1 MQLQWLMS
9 AMKIIHNLQ
18 PVEVCKQVED
28 SLGVFDAAKHFD
40 ADDVVGLQ
48 DLKDEYW
55 CPAQDKDSHHGDNL
69 QCYQEISPCRSIRSI
84 IGLWTTWHREL
95 EVCF

>member
-18 PVEVCKQVED
+18 PVEVGQQVED
-28 SLGVFDAAKHFD
+28 SLSVFDAAEHLD

-48 DLKDEYW
+48 DLEDEYW
-55 CPAQDKDSHHGDNL
+55 CPAQDEDSDHHDQHGDNL
-69 QCYQEISPCRSIRSI
+69 QCYQGVSPCRSI
-84 IGLWTTWHREL
+84 
-95 EVCF
+95 